1 MTCSD
6 VISQASL
13 PRPMR
18 RVGLLVCLKI
28 GDPNYSKIQLLTII
42 FQARVAALLYAT
54 LSTIFGQTQI
64 DRGSIHR

>member
-1 MTCSD
+1 
-6 VISQASL
+6 
-13 PRPMR
+13 MR
-18 RVGLLVCLKI
+18 SVGLLVCLKI

-42 FQARVAALLYAT
+42 FQARVAVLLYAT